1 MITHGKILFY
11 NELSGDG
18 IIITKDKQ
26 KFKFNIEN
34 WNDFERMP
42 ALGLA
47 VYFNLENTLALD
59 IVVLENVLANTEK
72 TNINLDDNSTE
83 DIIKTNLVHSEEKT
97 QITQDKEKTKLTSD
111 KGETNTYQNEEI
123 LPAQK
128 YKDESLNKA
137 EEELTAL
144 LSNCSNTLESLNKK
158 ISLTSS
164 VITTMRLY
172 LDSIKKDIKKREGY
186 NKVDGRLDY
195 NLSRRFLWTT
205 YNNLI
210 EIDRDIMSTRIK
222 SIGDDLKFM
231 SILKDSFDKKTNYP
245 ATAFEEIFLSSQ
257 PEYKAVKILTK
268 QSIEK
273 FNFLKNKEKS
283 IAAQKKLQI
292 ESIKK
297 CKNNQ
302 ELEVLNQDLK
312 TINGTYA
319 DIVHMMA
326 TLKEIH
332 RINSKR
338 LKRFEETY
346 KEDFFKVF
354 KSESVKYKAGIL
366 NILNAQA
373 YLLDFLLWK
382 EARAS
387 QNILNHFKS
396 LAIDAE
402 LNTKTYLKFFLD
414 TLDQSKSNEASKD
427 LFALYEHLVEMQ
439 KEYVLVVASSAQD
452 AMEYESNIKQ
462 SNNSY
467 SVKSFINE
475 LQCIKWASLNTVKA
489 IVIEETLQVTNATK
503 FLDYYHKHIYSKPKI
518 LLIGNNSDGHSK
530 DYVIHKTLPSN
541 ISARVLSKEVN
552 ILLSS

>member
-1 MITHGKILFY
+1 MIKHGKILFY

-18 IIITKDKQ
+18 ILITKDKQ
-26 KFKFNIEN
+26 KLKFSVEN
-34 WNDFERMP
+34 WNDFDTMP
-42 ALGLA
+42 VLGLA
-47 VYFNLENTLALD
+47 VSFDLENETPLEITVTEYVTESKTIPETEETDKEITKETLETPA
-59 IVVLENVLANTEK
+59 K
-72 TNINLDDNSTE
+72 TNTDDETKNETDLDSTKE
-83 DIIKTNLVHSEEKT
+83 TEE
-97 QITQDKEKTKLTSD
+97 DKEPSD
-111 KGETNTYQNEEI
+111 N
-123 LPAQK
+123 K

-137 EEELTAL
+137 EEELTSL
-144 LSNCSNTLESLNKK
+144 LSNCSNILESLNKK
-158 ISLTSS
+158 IALTSS

-172 LDSIKKDIKKREGY
+172 LDSIKKDLKKREGY

-195 NLSRRFLWTT
+195 TLSRRFLWTT

-210 EIDRDIMSTRIK
+210 EIDRDIISTRIK
-222 SIGDDLKFM
+222 SIGNDLKFM
-231 SILKDSFDKKTNYP
+231 STLKDSFDKKTNYP

-257 PEYKAVKILTK
+257 PEYKAVKTLTRH
-268 QSIEK
+268 SVEK

-292 ESIKK
+292 ETIQK

-302 ELEVLNQDLK
+302 ELEVLKRDLK
-312 TINGTYA
+312 TLNGTYA

-338 LKRFEETY
+338 LRRFEETY

-354 KSESVKYKAGIL
+354 KSESIKYKADIL

-387 QNILNHFKS
+387 KNILNHFKS
-396 LAIDAE
+396 LAINAE

-414 TLDQSKSNEASKD
+414 TLDESKSNEASKD
-427 LFALYEHLVEMQ
+427 LFTLYDHLVEMQ

-452 AMEYESNIKQ
+452 AMEYESTIKQ
-462 SNNSY
+462 LNNSY
-467 SVKSFINE
+467 AVKSFINE

-489 IVIEETLQVTNATK
+489 IVIEETLQVTNAIK
-503 FLDYYHKHIYSKPKI
+503 FLDYYHKNIYSKPKI
-518 LLIGNNSDGHSK
+518 LLIGNNSGGHSK
-530 DYVIHKTLPSN
+530 DYVIHKTLPAN
-541 ISARVLSKEVN
+541 ISAKVLSKEVS